1 MPKHNHQGHVATDE
15 HFPTDTAGLVEA
27 LGSEVVDLADGDE
40 VELRIAPVTKRIVDS
55 TVRMLAYNGS
65 IPGPTLR
72 VREGS
77 ELVVNVANEA
87 DLDATVHWH
96 GLRLDNRYDGTH
108 ETQAPIPVGGTFTYR
123 IEFPDPG
130 VYWYH
135 PHIREDYGQEMG
147 LYGNILVVP
156 ADPDYWP
163 QAHRELLLTLDDV
176 LIEDGKIAPFGREE
190 TTYAAMG
197 RFGNVMLVG
206 GETDPSLN
214 ARVGEVVRFYLTNT
228 ANTRVFNVA
237 VPGARMKLVG
247 GDSGRYEREEVIESA
262 ILAPSERLVIDVLFD
277 EAGQRTLEHRTP
289 GRTYSL
295 ATIEVSTEP
304 AMPSLAGEFNTL
316 RHNTEWV
323 AERERLASYFDAPP
337 DKTLA
342 LVAEMDMGTPEGPV
356 VYACP
361 MHPEVVSEEAGR
373 CPKCGM
379 KLLATAA
386 SGYVCPMH
394 PDVVSDTAD
403 HCPKCGM
410 KLLPAALVAHSSGH
424 GEDAHHGHGP
434 GGHGAEDGNAH
445 HSHESAEGGK
455 SSHEGHGHSGHGEAQ
470 SSHAEAHDGH
480 GHHAPDVEHDDEHGQ
495 HSEQAH
501 GHGHHG
507 HDTHGEADGIEW
519 EDDMVD
525 VNRITT
531 PANMHWS
538 FVDRDTGAANHAIDW
553 RFRVGDQVKL
563 RLVNEMDSDHPMHHP
578 FHIHGAGRFVVLAR
592 DAAREEN
599 LVWKDTVLVRTG
611 ETVDILLDV
620 TNPGIWMAHC
630 HIAEHHESG
639 MMFSFNVVA
648 ADAD

>member
-1 MPKHNHQGHVATDE
+1 MQHTNQHHAHTDAE
-15 HFPTDTAGLVEA
+15 FPTETTGLAEAAGT
-27 LGSEVVDLADGDE
+27 EVIDVADGDT
-40 VELRIAPVTKRIVDS
+40 VQLRIAPVAKQVADT

-65 IPGPTLR
+65 VPGPTLR

-77 ELVVNVANEA
+77 EIAVEVVNEG
-87 DLDATVHWH
+87 DLEATVHWH
-96 GLRLDNRYDGTH
+96 GLRLENRYDGTH
-108 ETQAPIPVGGTFTYR
+108 ETQAPIPVGGSFTYR
-123 IEFPDPG
+123 ITFPDSG

-135 PHIREDYGQEMG
+135 PHIREDYGQELG

-156 ADPDYWP
+156 ADADYWP
-163 QAHRELLLTLDDV
+163 PVHRELLLTLDDV
-176 LIEDGKIAPFGREE
+176 LLDDGKIASFSRSE

-197 RFGNVMLVG
+197 RFGNVFLVG
-206 GETDPSLN
+206 GETDPRLS
-214 ARVGEVVRFYLTNT
+214 ARTGEVVRLYLTNT

-247 GDSGRYEREEVIESA
+247 GDSGRYEREAVVDSVVV
-262 ILAPSERLVIDVLFD
+262 APSERVVVDVLF
-277 EAGQRTLEHRTP
+277 EQAGELTLEHRTP

-295 ATIEVSTEP
+295 ATIDVNAEP
-304 AMPSLAGEFNTL
+304 AAQSPTEQFETL
-316 RHNTEWV
+316 RHNAEWA
-323 AERERLASYFDAPP
+323 AERERLTPYLEAPP

-342 LVAEMDMGTPEGPV
+342 LVAEMDMGAPEGPV

-361 MHPEVVSEEAGR
+361 MHPEVVSETPDR

-379 KLLATAA
+379 KLVAVAATE
-386 SGYVCPMH
+386 YVCPMH
-394 PDVVSDTAD
+394 PDVVSNQPD

-410 KLLPAALVAHSSGH
+410 KLLPAQLVAQASAH
-424 GEDAHHGHGP
+424 G
-434 GGHGAEDGNAH
+434 
-445 HSHESAEGGK
+445 
-455 SSHEGHGHSGHGEAQ
+455 
-470 SSHAEAHDGH
+470 GH
-480 GHHAPDVEHDDEHGQ
+480 GHHAGHD
-495 HSEQAH
+495 QAH
-501 GHGHHG
+501 HGGGHGRGHHAGHAEAHHGAGHGHHAG
-507 HDTHGEADGIEW
+507 DDAAAEHTHQPAHGEEHAKHGHGDGHGHEHHSQHGHGGHGAAGGIEW

-531 PANMHWS
+531 PANMRWNLI
-538 FVDRDTGAANHAIDW
+538 DRETGAVNHEIEW
-553 RFRVGDQVKL
+553 KFRVGDKVKL

-592 DAAREEN
+592 DGVAEEN

-620 TNPGIWMAHC
+620 TNPGRWMAHC

-639 MMFSFNVVA
+639 MMFSFDVVP

>member
-1 MPKHNHQGHVATDE
+1 MEKHSDEAHVAASE
-15 HFPTDTAGLVEA
+15 HFSTDTAGLAEA
-27 LGSEVVDLADGDE
+27 VASESIELSDGDE
-40 VELRIAPVTKRIVDS
+40 VDLRIASVTKRIGDS
-55 TVRMLAYNGS
+55 SVRMLAYNGS

-77 ELVVNVANEA
+77 ELVANVSNEA
-87 DLDATVHWH
+87 DVDATVRWH

-108 ETQAPIPVGGTFTYR
+108 ETQAPIPVGGTFQYR

-147 LYGNILVVP
+147 LYGNNLVVP
-156 ADPDYWP
+156 ADPGYWP
-163 QAHRELLLTLDDV
+163 QAHREVLLTLDDV
-176 LIEDGKIAPFGREE
+176 LIEDGKIAPFAREE

-206 GETDPSLN
+206 GEIELLLPSQ
-214 ARVGEVVRFYLTNT
+214 RGEVLRFYLTNT
-228 ANTRVFNVA
+228 ANTRVFNIA
-237 VPGARMKLVG
+237 IPDARMKLVG
-247 GDSGRYEREEVIESA
+247 GDSGRCEYEEFVESV
-262 ILAPSERLVIDVLFD
+262 ILAPSERVVIDVLL
-277 EAGQRTLEHRTP
+277 ERSGPLTIEHRTP
-289 GRTYSL
+289 DRAYSL
-295 ATIEVSTEP
+295 ATIEVGDSP
-304 AMPSLAGEFNTL
+304 APALAEQFDTL
-316 RHNTEWV
+316 RRNPEWV
-323 AERERLASYFDAPP
+323 AERERLVPYFDAAP
-337 DKTLA
+337 DKTLG
-342 LVAEMDMGTPEGPV
+342 LVAEMEMDAPEGPV

-361 MHPEVVSEEAGR
+361 MHPDVVSEEEGR

-394 PDVVSDTAD
+394 PEVVSDKAD

-410 KLLPAALVAHSSGH
+410 KLLPASLVAQSS
-424 GEDAHHGHGP
+424 GP
-434 GGHGAEDGNAH
+434 GGHAQHGR
-445 HSHESAEGGK
+445 
-455 SSHEGHGHSGHGEAQ
+455 GHGDEGSEHDGHKHDEKLGSDHKAHGHNG
-470 SSHAEAHDGH
+470 HAEAHAG
-480 GHHAPDVEHDDEHGQ
+480 HGQ
-495 HSEQAH
+495 HAELGDRHAEHHEGHRQHAH
-501 GHGHHG
+501 GHEQQ
-507 HDTHGEADGIEW
+507 GEAGGIEW

-525 VNRITT
+525 VNRMTT

-538 FVDRDTGAANHAIDW
+538 FVDKETGAANHAIDW
-553 RFRVGDQVKL
+553 RFVVGDQVKL

-578 FHIHGAGRFVVLAR
+578 FHIHGAGRFVVLSR
-592 DAAREEN
+592 DGAKEKN

-639 MMFSFNVVA
+639 MMFSFNVA
-648 ADAD
+648 PAE